1 MSNARNLANLLSPG
15 ASTLASAAIADD
27 AITAAKIDD
36 DGTGFTVGD
45 LTVGGTLTSSG
56 DSIGNNVNRM
66 LLDASAS
73 GTDVGENFLL
83 DASASGTDVGGSILF
98 EVGTG
103 GAGEFVQT
111 GTVLQVVR
119 KQNRVQIARTGSG
132 FETIM
137 TAEITP
143 RSVHSRIMIFSRVS
157 AHIDG
162 GMWANNPSAIALA
175 SARSIFGDHHNFLVV
190 SFGTGE
196 SKQPYSYEET
206 GRWGKL
212 KWGAHAVEIFRD
224 GQMQAVDRQM
234 KYENNAA
241 YIQIQTDMDQ
251 RDGDP
256 RVDDVLDAASDA
268 NRQALLVRGERM
280 KEEHQRT
287 LNMLEYYMKTT
298 PIQDFDALLE
308 ETQEKNKDYRP
319 RKDVLFDQIR
329 KLSAEKPTKKQD
341 QPEISP

>member
-36 DGTGFTVGD
+36 DGTGFTFGDINVAGAVVG
-45 LTVGGTLTSSG
+45 SG
-56 DSIGNNVNRM
+56 FAPPFDFFE
-66 LLDASAS
+66 LD
-73 GTDVGENFLL
+73 GTDGSATDAGSNLVL

-157 AHIDG
+157 GDIHG
-162 GMWANNPSAIALA
+162 GGSPQ
-175 SARSIFGDHHNFLVV
+175 V
-190 SFGTGE
+190 GTIGSTHPTE
-196 SKQPYSYEET
+196 MV
-206 GRWGKL
+206 L
-212 KWGAHAVEIFRD
+212 MEI
-224 GQMQAVDRQM
+224 G
-234 KYENNAA
+234 
-241 YIQIQTDMDQ
+241 
-251 RDGDP
+251 
-256 RVDDVLDAASDA
+256 
-268 NRQALLVRGERM
+268 
-280 KEEHQRT
+280 
-287 LNMLEYYMKTT
+287 
-298 PIQDFDALLE
+298 
-308 ETQEKNKDYRP
+308 
-319 RKDVLFDQIR
+319 
-329 KLSAEKPTKKQD
+329 
-341 QPEISP
+341 

>member
-56 DSIGNNVNRM
+56 DIIGNNVNRM

-119 KQNRVQIARTGSG
+119 KQNRIAIARTGSG
-132 FETIM
+132 FEQIM

-162 GMWANNPSAIALA
+162 GGSSGI
-175 SARSIFGDHHNFLVV
+175 
-190 SFGTGE
+190 
-196 SKQPYSYEET
+196 
-206 GRWGKL
+206 
-212 KWGAHAVEIFRD
+212 
-224 GQMQAVDRQM
+224 
-234 KYENNAA
+234 
-241 YIQIQTDMDQ
+241 
-251 RDGDP
+251 
-256 RVDDVLDAASDA
+256 
-268 NRQALLVRGERM
+268 
-280 KEEHQRT
+280 
-287 LNMLEYYMKTT
+287 
-298 PIQDFDALLE
+298 
-308 ETQEKNKDYRP
+308 
-319 RKDVLFDQIR
+319 
-329 KLSAEKPTKKQD
+329 LSAVVYRGLVAAGTFAGDAQNQYYEGPATGSSVNNYQSSTNMILD
-341 QPEISP
+341 TPHTTDEISYSLNFARGSGGTVEVNTIGSTHPTEMVLMEIG

>member
-56 DSIGNNVNRM
+56 DIIGNNVNRM

-119 KQNRVQIARTGSG
+119 KQNRIAIARTGSG
-132 FETIM
+132 KQQVM

-143 RSVHSRIMIFSRVS
+143 RSVHSKIMIFSRLS
-157 AHIDG
+157 GDIHG
-162 GMWANNPSAIALA
+162 GGSSGILN
-175 SARSIFGDHHNFLVV
+175 VV
-190 SFGTGE
+190 
-196 SKQPYSYEET
+196 
-206 GRWGKL
+206 
-212 KWGAHAVEIFRD
+212 VFR
-224 GQMQAVDRQM
+224 GPL
-234 KYENNAA
+234 
-241 YIQIQTDMDQ
+241 T
-251 RDGDP
+251 
-256 RVDDVLDAASDA
+256 DDVFAGDAQNQYYEGPASGSSVNNYQSATNMIIDTPHTTSEVTY
-268 NRQALLVRGERM
+268 ALCFARGSGGTVEVNTIGSTHPTEM
-280 KEEHQRT
+280 
-287 LNMLEYYMKTT
+287 
-298 PIQDFDALLE
+298 
-308 ETQEKNKDYRP
+308 
-319 RKDVLFDQIR
+319 VLM
-329 KLSAEKPTKKQD
+329 
-341 QPEISP
+341 EIG